1 MGDPGNLSSRF
12 RDPVG
17 VPPVAVVPG
26 TCLWLLKERMLL
38 LQHQWKSDAGI
49 DNREARQEVEEKGG
63 VCSNNPLN
71 LMRSRTMV
79 NETSPTDV
87 VAKGERRP
95 WSPTGLWE
103 GGLGIGKATLGAI
116 GGGGAIT
123 RKKERS
129 QEEEEE
135 EQSVAA

>member
-12 RDPVG
+12 RDLVG

-38 LQHQWKSDAGI
+38 LQHQWK
-49 DNREARQEVEEKGG
+49 
-63 VCSNNPLN
+63 
-71 LMRSRTMV
+71 
-79 NETSPTDV
+79 
-87 VAKGERRP
+87 RP

-135 EQSVAA
+135 QSVAA